1 MAEGSDNKN
10 ILSELDRRLA
20 NLSRTTEKVLNEQI
34 KHCSQL
40 DMQRKH
46 MKEKIRKA
54 RKAIDLHV
62 DKIEQE
68 LENKIKK
75 SYEDSLDKVTKT
87 KEYFMERYDE
97 IDALRNEL
105 KVMQDKSFDA
115 KTAKTLETKTEKQ
128 EESVRVIEKQ
138 ATVPDLDLQISEHI
152 LHIERVIP
160 YFGLLVLKE
169 KKNTDSVI
177 LIPTTEHQPQV
188 EHTGTEHNKLTLATE
203 HTKIKPA
210 ALLNTA
216 KIGKNIEVFRIC
228 FVPGNKLFFCEMNAK
243 CIHNCNT
250 DGSGV
255 NTIKLDLKPINVTH
269 FDKENAIIAYDKG
282 IQIFNLRSMKTG
294 VFLKRGGGC
303 RAIACSN
310 DKIWVR
316 NGFQYLN
323 LIDTNGKLLKEL
335 KVKFD
340 PSEICVSSAGNM
352 YSISAGKDVI
362 YSISPDGQQ
371 RVFYS
376 SPNLSYPVGIAAD
389 DNNVYVAGCGSN
401 NVHRI
406 SNDGQTSDVILS
418 ADDGIEQPTGLAI
431 NRETNELLIIHDDSK
446 CVNTYKLN

>member
-1 MAEGSDNKN
+1 MAEGSDNKK

-20 NLSRTTEKVLNEQI
+20 NLSRTTEKVLSEQI

-40 DMQRKH
+40 DIQRKN
-46 MKEKIRKA
+46 MKEKIRNT
-54 RKAIDLHV
+54 RKAINLHL

-68 LENKIKK
+68 LENNIKK

-97 IDALRNEL
+97 IDALRSEL

-115 KTAKTLETKTEKQ
+115 KTAKALETKTHKQ
-128 EESVRVIEKQ
+128 EESVRAIEKQ
-138 ATVPDLDLQISEHI
+138 ATIPDLGLKISEHI
-152 LHIERVIP
+152 LNIEKVIP
-160 YFGLLVLKE
+160 YFGLLVLRE

-177 LIPTTEHQPQV
+177 PTTEQQTQV
-188 EHTGTEHNKLTLATE
+188 EHTGTEPNKLALHTEHNKLTLA
-203 HTKIKPA
+203 A
-210 ALLNTA
+210 SLNTS

-228 FVPGNKLFFCEMNAK
+228 FVPGNKLLFCEMNAK
-243 CIHNCNT
+243 CIHICNT
-250 DGSGV
+250 DGLGV
-255 NTIKLDLKPINVTH
+255 NTIKLDFKPINVTN

-282 IQIFNLRSMKTG
+282 IHIFNLRSMKTG
-294 VFLKRGGGC
+294 VFLNRGGGC

-310 DKIWVR
+310 GKIWVR

-352 YSISAGKDVI
+352 YSISSGKDVI
-362 YSISPDGQQ
+362 YSISADGQQ

-376 SPNLSYPVGIAAD
+376 SPDLSYPVGIAAD

-406 SNDGQTSDVILS
+406 SNDGQTSDIILS
-418 ADDGIEQPTGLAI
+418 ADDGIDQPMGLAI
-431 NRETNELLIIHDDSK
+431 NRETNQLLIIHDDSK